1 MIDILKIILIS
12 GFSSSLVFWFGQ
24 KAIKTKERNDD
35 KMKLNK
41 LLFHLI
47 LLKKEL
53 NKLNG
58 FYEMMNAVINK
69 MKLYLVQEIGLTIE
83 EVNQQFTIEEQEKL
97 MEILKDNLLEKDDI
111 EINKIKG
118 STSILINELAETN
131 PLFALELNHF
141 YSIDEKTLKIHNSF
155 KALNFENDAPEFS
168 KLMLPEVE
176 KKFTESLDDIIYQ
189 TALKIDNSVYE
200 DVIGIIKNIN
210 NTEVDNQEIDELFNE
225 FLLPLLHKMI
235 ENDNSMN

>member
-1 MIDILKIILIS
+1 MIEILKTILIS

-35 KMKLNK
+35 KKKLNK

-69 MKLYLVQEIGLTIE
+69 MKLYLVQEIGLSIE

-118 STSILINELAETN
+118 STAILINELAETN

-141 YSIDEKTLKIHNSF
+141 YNIDEKTLKIHNSF

>member
-1 MIDILKIILIS
+1 MIEILKTILIS

-35 KMKLNK
+35 KKKLNK

-69 MKLYLVQEIGLTIE
+69 MKLYLVQEIGLSIE

-141 YSIDEKTLKIHNSF
+141 YNIDEKTLKIHNSF

-176 KKFTESLDDIIYQ
+176 KKFTESLDNIIYQ

-200 DVIGIIKNIN
+200 NVIGIIKNIN

>member
-1 MIDILKIILIS
+1 MIEILKTILIS

-35 KMKLNK
+35 KKKLNK

-141 YSIDEKTLKIHNSF
+141 YNIDEKTLKIHNSF

>member
-1 MIDILKIILIS
+1 MIDILKTILIS

-35 KMKLNK
+35 KKKLNK

>member
-1 MIDILKIILIS
+1 MIEILKTILIS

-35 KMKLNK
+35 KKKLNK

-58 FYEMMNAVINK
+58 FYEMMNAIINK
-69 MKLYLVQEIGLTIE
+69 MKLYLVQEIGLTVE
-83 EVNQQFTIEEQEKL
+83 EVNRQFTIEEQEKL

-141 YSIDEKTLKIHNSF
+141 YNIDEKTLKIHNSF

-189 TALKIDNSVYE
+189 TAMKIDNPVYE

-210 NTEVDNQEIDELFNE
+210 NTEVDNQEIDELFND
-225 FLLPLLHKMI
+225 FLLPLIHKMI